1 MYNEISAGVGIQVET
16 TFRPDLS
23 DLVEGTYFFN
33 YRITI
38 VNTNDFSIQLL
49 HREWHIFDSLRLH
62 EYVSGAGVVGEQPIL
77 HSGQQ
82 FSYVSGCQLFSEIGK
97 MEGYYTFLNMQ
108 NGTLFKSKIP
118 RVDLVYHGK
127 MN

>member
-23 DLVEGTYFFN
+23 DLLEGTYFFN

-49 HREWHIFDSLRLH
+49 HREWNIFDSLRPR

-77 HSGQQ
+77 HAGQH
-82 FSYVSGCQLFSEIGK
+82 FTYISGCQLSSEIGK
-97 MEGYYTFLNMQ
+97 MEGFYTFLNMQ
-108 NGTLFKSKIP
+108 SGALFKSKIP
-118 RVDLVYHGK
+118 KFDLAYLGK
-127 MN
+127 LN

>member
-16 TFRPDLS
+16 TFRYDLS

-38 VNTNDFSIQLL
+38 VNTNDFSVQLL
-49 HREWHIFDSLRLH
+49 HREWHIFDSLRSR

-77 HSGQQ
+77 HAGQH
-82 FSYVSGCQLFSEIGK
+82 FTYISGCQLSSDIGK
-97 MEGYYTFLNMQ
+97 MEGFYTFLNMQ
-108 NGTLFKSKIP
+108 SGVLFKSKIP
-118 RVDLVYHGK
+118 KFDLTYPGK
-127 MN
+127 LN

>member
-16 TFRPDLS
+16 TFRSDLS
-23 DLVEGTYFFN
+23 DLLEENYFFN

-49 HREWHIFDSLRLH
+49 HREWHIFDSLRQR

-77 HSGQQ
+77 HSGQH
-82 FSYVSGCQLFSEIGK
+82 FTYVSGCQLFSEIGK
-97 MEGYYTFLNMQ
+97 MEGFYTFLNMQ
-108 NGTLFKSKIP
+108 NGALFQSKIP
-118 RVDLVYHGK
+118 RFDLVYPGK
-127 MN
+127 LN

>member
-49 HREWHIFDSLRLH
+49 HRDWHIFDSLRLH
-62 EYVSGAGVVGEQPIL
+62 VNAMIENLSLKNENNSL
-77 HSGQQ
+77 K
-82 FSYVSGCQLFSEIGK
+82 L
-97 MEGYYTFLNMQ
+97 
-108 NGTLFKSKIP
+108 
-118 RVDLVYHGK
+118 
-127 MN
+127 